1 MIEGADRMVLEGEH
15 VRLEP
20 LSLNHV
26 SALVEAADESRETY
40 AWTWVPDGKE
50 GTAAYT
56 LELIEQ
62 RRRGHVVPF
71 ATVRKADNR
80 VVGATR
86 FMAITRYDW
95 PERSPFRRELDSVEI
110 GGTWLAA
117 SAQRSAVNT
126 EAKYLML
133 RHAFEEWGVHR
144 VELLTDERNER
155 SRRAIE
161 RIGAR
166 LDGVLRN
173 HRMGA
178 DLNLRSSAVYSVIE
192 TEWPA
197 VKAGLEQK
205 LRR

>member
-1 MIEGADRMVLEGEH
+1 MIEGADRLMLEGEH

-20 LSLNHV
+20 LALSHV
-26 SALVEAADESRETY
+26 GALVEAAKESRETY

-56 LELIEQ
+56 FELLQ
-62 RRRGHVVPF
+62 WRREGLVVPF
-71 ATVRKADNR
+71 ATVRKADGC

-95 PERSPFRRELDSVEI
+95 PERSPHSRLLDSVEI

-117 SAQRSAVNT
+117 SAQRTAVNT
-126 EAKYLML
+126 EAKYLMM

-161 RIGAR
+161 RLGAK

-192 TEWPA
+192 AEWPA
-197 VKAGLEQK
+197 VKAGLE
-205 LRR
+205 RRLNR

>member
-1 MIEGADRMVLEGEH
+1 MIEGADRLVLEGEH

-20 LSLNHV
+20 LALSHV

-56 LELIEQ
+56 LELIQ
-62 RRRGHVVPF
+62 WRRQGLVVPF
-71 ATVRKADNR
+71 ATVRKSDGR

-86 FMAITRYDW
+86 FMSITSFDW
-95 PERSPFRRELDSVEI
+95 PERSPHRRTLDSVEI

-117 SAQRSAVNT
+117 SAQRTPVNT

>member
-1 MIEGADRMVLEGEH
+1 MIEGADRLVLEGEH

-20 LSLNHV
+20 LALSHV

-56 LELIEQ
+56 LELIQ
-62 RRRGHVVPF
+62 WRRQGLVVPF
-71 ATVRKADNR
+71 ATVRKSDGR

-86 FMAITRYDW
+86 FMSITSFDW
-95 PERSPFRRELDSVEI
+95 PERSPHRRTLDSVEI

-117 SAQRSAVNT
+117 SAQRTPVNT

-133 RHAFEEWGVHR
+133 RHAFEEWRVHR

-161 RIGAR
+161 RIGATFE
-166 LDGVLRN
+166 GVLRKYQLT
-173 HRMGA
+173 RGDRIRDTAM
-178 DLNLRSSAVYSVIE
+178 YSI
-192 TEWPA
+192 TDDEWPR
-197 VKAGLEQK
+197 VKAMLEDK
-205 LRR
+205 LA